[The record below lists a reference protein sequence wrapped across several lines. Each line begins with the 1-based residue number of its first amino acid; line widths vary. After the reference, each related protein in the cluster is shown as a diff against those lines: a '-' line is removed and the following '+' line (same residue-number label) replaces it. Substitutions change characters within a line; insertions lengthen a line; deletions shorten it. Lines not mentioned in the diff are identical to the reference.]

1 MARPLF
7 GNKAQEDDN
16 WISVSDLMAGLM
28 MVFLFILI
36 IYAKT
41 ADERLQNAQE
51 IVVEWRDS
59 ELAIYEALIDEFES
73 DLKDWEAIIEKETLT
88 IRFQSPR
95 ILFET
100 GKADLSPRFKQILDD
115 FMPRYIDLLAS
126 NFSGVIEEVRIEGHT
141 SSEWKNSSELEAFT
155 YNMKLS
161 QDRTRSVLDYSINL
175 QDVRQ
180 HTQWMIKTV
189 SANGLSSAR
198 TVVNKNTGLED
209 RDLSKRVEFKV
220 KTKAQEAL
228 FTIIEKIAP
237 EVKGGF

>member
-1 MARPLF
+1 
-7 GNKAQEDDN
+7 
-16 WISVSDLMAGLM
+16 
-28 MVFLFILI
+28 
-36 IYAKT
+36 
-41 ADERLQNAQE
+41 
-51 IVVEWRDS
+51 
-59 ELAIYEALIDEFES
+59 
-73 DLKDWEAIIEKETLT
+73 
-88 IRFQSPR
+88 
-95 ILFET
+95 
-100 GKADLSPRFKQILDD
+100 
-115 FMPRYIDLLAS
+115 MPRYIELLAS

>member
-1 MARPLF
+1 
-7 GNKAQEDDN
+7 
-16 WISVSDLMAGLM
+16 
-28 MVFLFILI
+28 
-36 IYAKT
+36 
-41 ADERLQNAQE
+41 
-51 IVVEWRDS
+51 
-59 ELAIYEALIDEFES
+59 
-73 DLKDWEAIIEKETLT
+73 
-88 IRFQSPR
+88 
-95 ILFET
+95 
-100 GKADLSPRFKQILDD
+100 
-115 FMPRYIDLLAS
+115 
-126 NFSGVIEEVRIEGHT
+126 
-141 SSEWKNSSELEAFT
+141 
-155 YNMKLS
+155 MKLS